1 MNEKELERIYLAVP
15 FDEKDQA
22 KALGAR
28 WDEAAKSWYVPFG
41 VNPASFHRWRAEGAR
56 QRLPQANPVA
66 EFAAALAAA
75 GLILKDTPIMD
86 GRLHR
91 VPVDGDRAG
100 QRSGAYAGHLDA
112 YPGGYIE
119 NFKTGDKRNWKAVMP
134 ADALGPLERAI
145 LVEQTAARRAARES
159 ELQAIHAETIRL
171 LEAHFA
177 VSAPAPDDH
186 PYLEAKCVRPH
197 GAHIDRTGPL
207 EIAAGRAKPQKWS
220 AKGNLL
226 IPIRDIDGG
235 LIGAQSIDAEGR
247 KFFPRG
253 ARLVGGMHRIGTQDT
268 DPIVIVEGYATGATI
283 HELTGFAVL
292 VAFNAGNLQAVALS
306 VRAAHPDARIV
317 IAGDNDHHKPRELGA
332 AGQPIANVGRVAAE
346 EAATSVSGY
355 ALVPT
360 FRPGDA
366 CTDWND
372 LAQSQGALVFA
383 RQWQAGM
390 AEAERR
396 LEAKIIAAAREQAE
410 GADRNGDR
418 KRPASSRGALAV
430 TILRR

>member
-1 MNEKELERIYLAVP
+1 MKEKHPERAYLAVP

-28 WDEAAKSWYVPFG
+28 WDKAVKSWYIPFG
-41 VNPASFHRWRAEGAR
+41 GDPVSFERWRAEGAR
-56 QRLPQANPVA
+56 QRSPQADPLG
-66 EFAAALAAA
+66 EFAVALAAA
-75 GLILKDTPIMD
+75 GLILKGAPIMD
-86 GRLHR
+86 GRIHR

-119 NFKTGDKRNWKAVMP
+119 NFKTGEKRNWKSAMP
-134 ADALGPLERAI
+134 ADALGPSERAR
-145 LVEQTAARRAARES
+145 LVEQTAARRAARGG
-159 ELQAIHAETIRL
+159 ELQAIHAETLRL
-171 LEAHFA
+171 LEAHLA
-177 VSAPAPDDH
+177 VSAPAPDGH
-186 PYLEAKCVRPH
+186 PYLVAKCVRPH
-197 GAHIDRTGPL
+197 GALINRTGPL
-207 EIAAGRAKPQKWS
+207 EIVAGRAKPQKWS
-220 AKGNLL
+220 AKGDLL

-235 LIGAQSIDAEGR
+235 LTGAQSIDAKGR

-283 HELTGFAVL
+283 HETTGFAVL

-332 AGQPIANVGRVAAE
+332 SGQPIANVGRVAAE
-346 EAATSVSGY
+346 EAATSVGGY

-360 FRPGDA
+360 FAPDDA

-390 AEAERR
+390 AVAERR
-396 LEAKIIAAAREQAE
+396 LEAKIIAAAREEAGQKAPTE
-410 GADRNGDR
+410 TAIENGQHLR
-418 KRPASSRGALAV
+418 VARSR
-430 TILRR
+430 